1 MIKSRFNDVEESN
14 NTILEVVLDDGDEMI
29 DCIERAFIQNDIKKA
44 GLLSASGK
52 LRDVK
57 VATTKIGSLRQRV
70 YDEPCTIKSVSGE
83 FNKVKDGEYMGD
95 VHIAVA
101 RDEIHQVNG
110 VLLKGTA
117 HGEVKIRLK
126 VITDLSIGIIRT
138 PEGEKTI
145 NMVKE
150 KILEETAP
158 KPKKPMIIS

>member
-1 MIKSRFNDVEESN
+1 
-14 NTILEVVLDDGDEMI
+14 
-29 DCIERAFIQNDIKKA
+29 
-44 GLLSASGK
+44 
-52 LRDVK
+52 
-57 VATTKIGSLRQRV
+57 
-70 YDEPCTIKSVSGE
+70 
-83 FNKVKDGEYMGD
+83 MGD